1 VLNGKIGGVL
11 KVKLKEFNCW
21 INENIQSLTED
32 EFNIVFE
39 VKEYFEKNKT
49 HELSKKLFDK
59 IHEKNKQ
66 KLLGITY
73 TPNEIRQE
81 LTLTVMS
88 ELLKGKKIEEIEI
101 CDPCCG
107 SGLFSLSLIDFFVS
121 KGISIEQAVER
132 NVFFYDIDRLS
143 IAISLTNLYV
153 YLQRNGVNPQG
164 IKANCK
170 VINYFDLDRKF
181 DGFITNP
188 PYVKLQNLTEVTRE
202 QLKNRYPDLF
212 LGSIGLSSLFL
223 KKMLDDLN
231 QGGMVGVITQN
242 NFFTSN
248 SGKGLRTEIQKNVF
262 KIDNFGSEPIF
273 KDVTA
278 YACLFYV
285 SRSNCKYIQYRKINK
300 GDDFSKSASKIET
313 STLDP
318 SKWRLG
324 TDDERSDLSTLE
336 SKGVPLGQACRIWVG
351 IATQLDKAFNV
362 FKEGGTWRG
371 TSPDGLQ
378 FEIEKDIVKP
388 LIRVADLTDDESL
401 LTNNR
406 GVIYPYEI
414 VGKRAIA
421 IAEDEMRHKF
431 PKTIAFLQTW
441 QHELLARDKGAIL
454 PANWYKWGRSQ
465 SMLPEKRKLL
475 TKTFN
480 QGPKFYLDESDSL
493 FSNGYALIVKKEEYS
508 LEFIREVLNSNVFFY
523 YAKLTSF
530 EIEGEYQCYQKNFIE
545 RFCLPD
551 IDLSQQNEILAEK
564 NIDEFLINYY
574 KLNFKLD

>member
-1 VLNGKIGGVL
+1 MEKLVGVL
-11 KVKLKEFNCW
+11 KVKCNEFKLW
-21 INENIQSLTED
+21 ISENLQSITDD
-32 EFNIVFE
+32 EFNTLIE
-39 VKEYFEKNKT
+39 VKEYLEENNT

-73 TPNEIRQE
+73 TPKEIRQE
-81 LTLTVMS
+81 LTLTVMN
-88 ELLKGKKIEEIEI
+88 ELLKGQKIEKIKI

-107 SGLFSLSLIDFFVS
+107 SGLFSINLIDFFVD
-121 KGISIEQAVER
+121 KGISIEQAIAK
-132 NVFFYDIDRLS
+132 NVYFYDIDRLS
-143 IAISLTNLYV
+143 VAVSLTNIYI
-153 YLQRNGVNPQG
+153 YLLKHGVNPKG
-164 IKANCK
+164 LRANCK
-170 VINYFDLDRKF
+170 VINYFELNEKF

-188 PYVKLQNLTEVTRE
+188 PYVKLQNLTEATRE

-212 LGSIGLSSLFL
+212 MGSIGLSSLFL

-248 SGKGLRTEIQKNVF
+248 SGKGLRNEIQENVF

-278 YACLFYV
+278 YTCLFYV
-285 SRSNCKYIQYRKINK
+285 SRSPCEHIQYRKINK
-300 GDDFSKSASKIET
+300 GDDFSKSAIKIDT
-313 STLDP
+313 NSLDP

-324 TDDERSDLSTLE
+324 TDEERSDLSTLE
-336 SKGVPLGQACRIWVG
+336 REGIPLGQACRIWVG

-362 FKEGGTWRG
+362 FKEEGIWRG
-371 TSPDGLQ
+371 TTPDGLQ
-378 FEIEKDIVKP
+378 FEVEKDIVKP
-388 LIRVADLTDDESL
+388 LIRVADLTDEQSL

-406 GVIYPYEI
+406 GVIYPYRI
-414 VGKRAIA
+414 VGKKAIA
-421 IAEDEMRHKF
+421 INEDEMRLKY
-431 PKTIAFLQTW
+431 PKTIAFLATW
-441 QHELLARDKGAIL
+441 RHELLARDKGAIL
-454 PANWYKWGRSQ
+454 PDNWHKWGRSQ

-493 FSNGYALIVKKEEYS
+493 FSNGYALIVKKEEYC
-508 LEFIREVLNSNVFFY
+508 LEFIKEVLNSNVFFY

-545 RFCLPD
+545 RFCLPA
-551 IDLSQQNEILAEK
+551 IDVPQQNKIIDEK
-564 NIDEFLINYY
+564 NIDQFLIDYY
-574 KLNFKLD
+574 KLNFRLA